1 MIINYLKTAFRFIS
15 RNKLFSIINI
25 LGLSVGMACSILIFL
40 WVQDEL
46 SFDRFHDKADQIYRV
61 IMEKESDGSK
71 EKIARTSPPVGR
83 ALKDEFPEIIASTR
97 FFFMDLEFIK
107 DIETYE
113 EDGAFVDQDLFKM
126 FNVELIKGDTSRLF
140 ASNFNIAISEKLALK
155 IFDSADVIGK
165 DMRVGQTTTF
175 TVQGVFK
182 DLPHHSH
189 LRFDFVVPYSAL
201 YDFGLPREMWDNY
214 NNTHYTYVLLDKK
227 APVQEVNQKIKDLFK
242 KHNASLKAELFLQPL
257 DEVYLRS
264 DFSGDYPRLGNYKNI
279 YIFSIISFFI
289 IIIASFNFMNL
300 TTAQASSR
308 IKEIGIRKVLGGQR
322 KGLILQF
329 LGEAVLMTFMAH
341 IFAIIFVELVLPV
354 FNNLTAKEL
363 ELNYFNADFLLLI
376 AVVIVFVGLFSGSY
390 PALYLSKLNPLSIFK
405 EGLSGNSGGGVL
417 RRILVILQFAL
428 SIILIIAAVVIMK
441 QMNFLNQKNLGF
453 EKDNLLYFGLQDHGD
468 RYEVLKERLLKYP
481 EIKDVTVLSH
491 ELTDVVHLANV
502 TWEGQSNDEEVP
514 MNLMFVDHDFIT
526 TMGMELIKGK
536 DFERMHEGDSIASYI
551 INEAAASQLGFENPI
566 GKRFSTGRLNGY
578 IVGVVKNFNFQP
590 LYNRIQPMVL
600 TSYPDERFYLYAR
613 INAGDTESVVSTVKA
628 EFKNFAP
635 NSAFEYSFMDEE
647 IEQMYRNEN
656 NLAKLTRYFT
666 LITIFISTLGLFGLA
681 SFMAEKRRKEI
692 GIRKVLGATVPRIAF
707 LLSREIL
714 VWITISNVISWPLAY
729 YLAQK
734 WLHNFSYR
742 IDLSIG
748 IFLFSG
754 VLALLIAM
762 LTVNIRVVK
771 AAYENPVKSLRY
783 E

>member
-1 MIINYLKTAFRFIS
+1 MITNYLKTAFRFIS

-46 SFDRFHDKADQIYRV
+46 SYDQFHDKADQIYRV
-61 IMEKESDGSK
+61 IMEKETDGSK
-71 EKIARTSPPVGR
+71 EKIARTPPPVGR
-83 ALKDEFPEIIASTR
+83 ALKDEFPEIISSTR

-107 DIETYE
+107 DLDTYE
-113 EDGAFVDQDLFKM
+113 EDGAFVDQDIFNM
-126 FNVELIKGDTSRLF
+126 FNVELIKGDSSRLF
-140 ASNFNIAISEKLALK
+140 TSNFNIAISEKLALK
-155 IFDSADVIGK
+155 IFDSVDVIGK

-182 DLPHHSH
+182 DLPHNSH
-189 LRFDFVVPYSAL
+189 LKFDFVVPYSAL

-214 NNTHYTYVLLDKK
+214 NNTHYAYVLLDKT
-227 APVQEVNQKIKDLFK
+227 AHVREVNEKIKDLFK
-242 KHNASLKAELFLQPL
+242 KHNASLKATLFLQPL
-257 DEVYLRS
+257 TEVYLKS
-264 DFSGDYPRLGNYKNI
+264 DFSGDYARLGNYKNI

-322 KGLILQF
+322 KSLIFQF
-329 LGEAVLMTFMAH
+329 LGEAVLMTFIAH

-354 FNNLTAKEL
+354 FNNLTAKSL
-363 ELNYFNADFLLLI
+363 ELSYFNPEFLLLI
-376 AVVIVFVGLFSGSY
+376 VIVVVFVGLFSGSY
-390 PALYLSKLNPLSIFK
+390 PALHLSKLSPLSIFK
-405 EGLSGNSGGGVL
+405 EGLSGKSGGGVL
-417 RRILVILQFAL
+417 RRILVIMQFAI
-428 SIILIIAAVVIMK
+428 SIVLIIAAVVIMQ
-441 QMNFLNQKNLGF
+441 QMNFLNKKNLGF
-453 EKDNLLYFGLQDHGD
+453 DKENLVYFGLQNNGD
-468 RYEVLKERLLKYP
+468 RYEILKERLLTHP
-481 EIKDVTVLSH
+481 EITDVTVLSH
-491 ELTDVVHLANV
+491 ELTDVVHMANV
-502 TWEGQSNDEEVP
+502 TWEGKSNDEEVP
-514 MNLMFVDHDFIT
+514 MNLMFVDHDFIS
-526 TMGMELIKGK
+526 TMHMELLEGK
-536 DFERMHEGDSIASYI
+536 DFERMHEGDSVAKYI
-551 INEAAASQLGFENPI
+551 INESAAKQLGFDNPI

-590 LYNRIQPMVL
+590 LYNRIQPMVV
-600 TSYPDERFYLYAR
+600 TSYPGERFYMYAR
-613 INAGDTESVVSTVKA
+613 INEGATESTISILKS

-635 NSAFEYSFMDEE
+635 NSAFEYYFLDQE
-647 IEQMYRNEN
+647 IEEMYRNES

-692 GIRKVLGATVPRIAF
+692 GIRKALGATIPRIAF
-707 LLSREIL
+707 LLSKEIMI
-714 VWITISNVISWPLAY
+714 WIAISNIISWPVAY
-729 YLAQK
+729 YLAEK
-734 WLHNFSYR
+734 WLSNFSYR
-742 IDLSIG
+742 IDLGIG

-762 LTVNIRVVK
+762 LTVNIRVLK
-771 AAYENPVKSLRY
+771 AAYENPVNALRY